1 MFLSI
6 ISGLQHWFGQ
16 IQSLVRFRFN
26 HLSPNDYT
34 VMLVLC
40 ICIGYCLLRGR
51 N

>member
-6 ISGLQHWFGQ
+6 ISGFQHWFSQVTGLLQ
-16 IQSLVRFRFN
+16 FKFN
-26 HLSPNDYT
+26 HLSPQDYS

-40 ICIGYCLLRGR
+40 ICIGYCLLRNR